1 MFITRF
7 QQILRSYWAWILMGL
22 SALTYAV
29 VLTHYSF
36 LRHDAFASGFDLG
49 NMDQTVWNTLH
60 GNIFQLSG
68 DGYRIWRFD
77 IHADIILVALAPLY
91 LLWSSPKML
100 LLVQSLVLAS
110 GAIPGFLLARQF
122 LKRELLAVAFVWI
135 YLLNT
140 GQQWTNIDDFHPVV
154 FAQVSLLWAVYLAM
168 RKKWRWYAVA
178 ITIALA
184 SKETVG
190 LTVFCMGVLMILF
203 QKDKRAGFA
212 TAFAGFAWFV
222 IMTFIVMPHFSTI
235 NRHWALSWYTA
246 NEETVSEVF
255 TLQNVFFRMVQS
267 PEAHKYYRLLLQPF
281 GPVPLL
287 GLPWLVA
294 ATPEI
299 VINVMSNHGQ
309 MRSINLHYDALI
321 LPWLL
326 LGTMAGVRYLGW
338 FRRITRRGT
347 AAVQYALVLLVLGL
361 TMHTYYYYGPLPI
374 TPACW
379 CYVYQVDPEE
389 HAFDRVL
396 GSIPSDAVVSASGE
410 IRPHITHREQAYTI
424 PTATE
429 SAQYVAIINQNRAIG
444 DYNEKEY
451 ELSLIKDLKN
461 MPQFELV
468 GNTKHLY
475 LFKRLSTPRQGV
487 DESNPQKQ

>member
-1 MFITRF
+1 MFMMRVRE
-7 QQILRSYWAWILMGL
+7 ILRTYWPQIIVGVSMLL
-22 SALTYAV
+22 YAV
-29 VLTHYSF
+29 SFAYYSF

-68 DGYRIWRFD
+68 DGYRISRFD
-77 IHADIILVALAPLY
+77 IHADIILMGLAPLY
-91 LLWSSPKML
+91 LFWSSPKML
-100 LLVQSLVLAS
+100 LLLQSVVMAS
-110 GAIPGFLLARQF
+110 GAIPVFLLGRTIT
-122 LKRELLAVAFVWI
+122 KRTLFAIAFVWI

-140 GQQWTNIDDFHPVV
+140 GQQWTNIYDFHPVTI
-154 FAQVSLLWAVYLAM
+154 AQVALLWAMYLAIQK
-168 RKKWRWYAVA
+168 RWRWYAA
-178 ITIALA
+178 ALFIALS

-190 LTVFCMGVLMILF
+190 LTVFGMGVLMILF

-222 IMTFIVMPHFSTI
+222 VMTFIIMPHFSTI

-246 NEETVSEVF
+246 NEETVPEVF
-255 TLQNVFFRMVQS
+255 TIKNIFFRMVQS

-281 GPVPLL
+281 GPVPIL
-287 GLPWLVA
+287 GLPWLLA
-294 ATPEI
+294 AAPEI

-326 LGTMAGVRYLGW
+326 LGSMAGVSYLGW
-338 FRRITRRGT
+338 FRRVTRRGT
-347 AAVQYALVLLVLGL
+347 VIAQYGLVLLVLGL
-361 TMHTYYYYGPLPI
+361 TIRTNYYFGPLPV

-379 CYVYQVDPEE
+379 CYIYQVDPQER
-389 HAFDRVL
+389 AFDKVL
-396 GSIPSDAVVSASGE
+396 SSIPTDAVVSASGE

-429 SAQYVAIINQNRAIG
+429 SAQYIAIINQNRAIG
-444 DYNEKEY
+444 DYNQKEY
-451 ELSLIKDLKN
+451 EVSLIKDLKN

-468 GNTKHLY
+468 GNTTHLY
-475 LFKRLSTPRQGV
+475 LFKRLSTPRKSS
-487 DESNPQKQ
+487 DKPNPQ